1 MEPTRNQTMKDW
13 HKFKKRPVET
23 TILSFEMSQLGP
35 HNLKCRTNL
44 IKVLSVGTLIELND
58 PAENHLHL

>member
-1 MEPTRNQTMKDW
+1 MESSRNKTMKDW

-23 TILSFEMSQLGP
+23 TNLSFEMSQLGP